1 MQGGELV
8 ALFTPGGSPK
18 QNTLARLPFEFDFQ
32 GIRTRGK
39 VMRND
44 SLAFI
49 GSNENLWYI
58 RPLGQSKVGLS
69 RSWVHTLYTGHKVP
83 PNNTVRKEFHKRLS
97 R

>member
-39 VMRND
+39 LCEMIRWLSLDPMRIYGTLGPWA
-44 SLAFI
+44 SL
-49 GSNENLWYI
+49 
-58 RPLGQSKVGLS
+58 K
-69 RSWVHTLYTGHKVP
+69 
-83 PNNTVRKEFHKRLS
+83 
-97 R
+97 